1 MKFSKAILVLM
12 LLLGAGFVY
21 LSLQLNSP
29 ADKALLEAAGVGD
42 LQRVEEALHA
52 GANVNARDFDRGASP
67 LILATVQNHTEV
79 VKKLVQAKAKLD
91 ATDGGGSALYYAC
104 LAHAESI
111 AAVLHAAG
119 ARVIAD
125 NTALEKMRQRR
136 DLLLM
141 CR

>member
-1 MKFSKAILVLM
+1 MKFSKTILV

-52 GANVNARDFDRGASP
+52 GANVNARDFDRGASS

-91 ATDGGGSALYYAC
+91 VTDGGGSALYYAC
-104 LAHAESI
+104 LADAEGI

-119 ARVIAD
+119 ARAIAD
-125 NTALEKMRQRR
+125 KFALEKMRKKTV
-136 DLLLM
+136 LPLY